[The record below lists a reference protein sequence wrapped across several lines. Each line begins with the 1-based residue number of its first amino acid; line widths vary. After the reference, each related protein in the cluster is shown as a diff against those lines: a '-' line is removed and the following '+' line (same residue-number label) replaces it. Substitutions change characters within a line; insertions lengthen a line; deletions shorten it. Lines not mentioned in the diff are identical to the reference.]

1 MRFTMICIGSTG
13 DVRPYV
19 LLGREL
25 KQRGHDVAIC
35 AFADFA
41 PLVQKNGLRFYP
53 LSGDAHEFIKNIM
66 KPGTEG
72 VAYMRQVLKVFRV
85 ILDPFLSDLQAACAD
100 ADAVIATFFGNVI
113 QSLAEKRNI
122 PFIRTNYFMMDP
134 NRLVPISSAPGLTVG
149 PAWNLLSYRLA
160 YLLVSMVEKHYLS
173 GWRRAQGMPRRR
185 LEGKPRAL
193 NGGHPVPTLYAMSDR
208 LVPRPAEW
216 NEHIYMTGFWT
227 EAEQPAF
234 TPSPELAAFLARDSQ
249 PVYIGFGSMT
259 SGDMDHTLDLVVQA
273 VRQSGVRA
281 VLANGWGG
289 GQTVRDE
296 NVFTIQGFVPHS
308 WLFERVCAVV
318 HHGGAGTTAAGLR
331 AGKPTLVIPFGGD
344 QPFWALRVRRMGL
357 GPEPIPREKLTV
369 SNLAAALR
377 ELTTGPGYRAAAEP
391 LGAYMRAENGVQ
403 NAADIIEA
411 ETTLFRKGETDIPAR
426 AQVRPPETGV
436 S

>member
-1 MRFTMICIGSTG
+1 MRLTMICIGSTG

-41 PLVQKNGLRFYP
+41 PLALNSGLRFYP
-53 LSGDAHEFIKNIM
+53 LSGDAHEFIKSIM

-72 VAYMRQVLKVFRV
+72 IAYMRQVLKVFRV
-85 ILDPFLSDLQAACAD
+85 ILDPFLSDLQAACAE
-100 ADAVIATFFGNVI
+100 ADAVIATFFGDVI
-113 QSLAEKRNI
+113 QSLAEKRGI
-122 PFIRTNYFMMDP
+122 PFIQTNYFMMDP
-134 NRLVPISSAPGLTVG
+134 NRLAPISSAPGLTVG
-149 PAWNLLSYRLA
+149 PVWNLLSYRLA
-160 YLLVSMVEKHYLS
+160 YLLVSLVEKYYLS
-173 GWRRAQGMPRRR
+173 GWRKAQGMPRRR
-185 LEGKPRAL
+185 LESKPHTFHC
-193 NGGHPVPTLYAMSDR
+193 GHAVPVLYAMSEC

-216 NEHIYMTGFWT
+216 NEHVYMTGFWM
-227 EAEQPAF
+227 EPEQTAF
-234 TPSPELAAFLARDSQ
+234 APSPELEAFLSREPK

-273 VRQSGVRA
+273 VRKSGVRA

-289 GQTVRDE
+289 GQTIRDE
-296 NVFTIQGFVPHS
+296 SVFTIQGFVPHS
-308 WLFERVCAVV
+308 WLFRRVGAVV

-369 SNLAAALR
+369 ENLASSLR
-377 ELTTGPGYRAAAEP
+377 ELTTGPGYRAAAEAMAVR
-391 LGAYMRAENGVQ
+391 LRMENGVQ
-403 NAADIIEA
+403 NAADIIEK
-411 ETTLFRKGETDIPAR
+411 ETTAWNG
-426 AQVRPPETGV
+426 
-436 S
+436 